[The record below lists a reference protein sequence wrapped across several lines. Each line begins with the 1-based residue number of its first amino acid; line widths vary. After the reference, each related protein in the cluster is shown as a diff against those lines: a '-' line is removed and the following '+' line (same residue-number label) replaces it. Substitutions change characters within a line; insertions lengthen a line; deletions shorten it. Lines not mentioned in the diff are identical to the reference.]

1 MRYIIST
8 QDSELVVQ
16 NDARDSSWPE
26 PGPELVD
33 LIRQAAEIT
42 LNPPADWLHDLHEAA
57 LSGQRMQR
65 IAEDPV
71 LADSVRRANL
81 ANITH
86 WAWSNVQNP
95 GRRVPPNVGPEV
107 LSSARDLVRRGLDE
121 TSLDAYR
128 TTYSVVWNRCMEV
141 CFGLTD
147 DPRQLRELLEL
158 ASLSIST
165 FIEDTIAAV
174 TVQMKAEHADLV
186 QGTNAER
193 RATVSLLLEGAPI
206 RLANAESRLGYRLT
220 GPHTAA
226 VLWARSPTVSD
237 QLEAAAEL
245 LVRVGGAGH
254 RLTVVAS
261 AAALWLWLPVD
272 TAPEL
277 EPVVRGLDAAP
288 DVQIAIGRPGSNLDG
303 FRSSHLDALETQRML
318 ARLTSHRRVARHQ
331 DVQLV
336 AVLTSDP
343 IRADEFVADTL
354 GALAGTEPE
363 VIDTLTI
370 YLEEQ
375 CNITRTAERLYAHR
389 STVVRRLARA
399 EELLPRPLA
408 SNTIAVGA
416 ALDVLRW
423 TR

>member
-1 MRYIIST
+1 M
-8 QDSELVVQ
+8 VH
-16 NDARDSSWPE
+16 NDARDAGWPE
-26 PGPELVD
+26 PGPELVA
-33 LIRQAAEIT
+33 LIRRAAEIS
-42 LNPPADWLHDLHEAA
+42 LNPPAAWLDDLHEASLA
-57 LSGQRMQR
+57 GERMQR
-65 IAEDPV
+65 IAGDPV
-71 LADSVRRANL
+71 LADAVRRANL

-86 WAWSNVQNP
+86 WAWSNVQSP
-95 GRRVPPNVGPEV
+95 GRRVPPTLGPEV
-107 LSSARDLVRRGLDE
+107 LASARDLVRRGLDE
-121 TSLDAYR
+121 TSLEAYR

-141 CFGLTD
+141 CFSLTD

-174 TVQMKAEHADLV
+174 TERMKAESADLV
-186 QGTNAER
+186 RGTHAER

-206 RLANAESRLGYRLT
+206 RLTQAESKLGYRLT

-226 VLWARSPTVSD
+226 VLWAKSPTAGD

-245 LVRVGGAGH
+245 LVRVSGAGH
-254 RLTVVAS
+254 RLTVVAG
-261 AAALWLWLPVD
+261 ATALWLWLPTG

-277 EPVVRGLDAAP
+277 DPVVRGLDAAP
-288 DVQIAIGRPGSNLDG
+288 DVQIAIGRPGADLDG
-303 FRSSHLDALETQRML
+303 FRRSHLDALETQRML
-318 ARLTSHRRVARHQ
+318 ARLTSVRRVARHQ

-336 AVLTSDP
+336 ALLTADP

-354 GALAGTEPE
+354 GALAGAEAE
-363 VIDTLTI
+363 VIETLTA

-375 CNITRTAERLYAHR
+375 CSTVRTAERLYTHR

-399 EELLPRPLA
+399 DDLLPMPLA
-408 SNTIAVGA
+408 SNMIAVGA